1 MLLEGSFRP
10 LYNTLLLATITAIVA
25 ILLGAP
31 IGYIVTRHRG
41 ALSTGLDMIGMV
53 PFAVSGTVLAIGL
66 IIAFNS
72 GLLILTGG
80 WLILVIAY
88 VVRKLPFCI
97 RSSAAIV
104 HQIEPSLEE
113 ASINLGV
120 SPLRTFVTLT
130 IPLMASGLIGG
141 MILVWITAA
150 SELSSTIVLYTSHW
164 STMTVR
170 MYHFLEGGEGAG
182 SASAAAAILILFT
195 AAPML
200 LVHRRLRRAD
210 STIV

>member
-1 MLLEGSFRP
+1 M
-10 LYNTLLLATITAIVA
+10 
-25 ILLGAP
+25 
-31 IGYIVTRHRG
+31 
-41 ALSTGLDMIGMV
+41 LSTTLDMIGMV

-72 GLLILTGG
+72 GLLVLTGG

-97 RSSAAIV
+97 RSSSAIV

-120 SPLRTFVTLT
+120 SPLKTFVTLT
-130 IPLMASGLIGG
+130 VPLMASGLVGG

-150 SELSSTIVLYTSHW
+150 SELSSTIVLYTSQW

-170 MYHFLEGGEGAG
+170 MYQFLEGGEGAG

-195 AAPML
+195 AAPL
-200 LVHRRLRRAD
+200 LMAQRRLRRQD
-210 STIV
+210 STIL

>member
-1 MLLEGSFRP
+1 
-10 LYNTLLLATITAIVA
+10 
-25 ILLGAP
+25 
-31 IGYIVTRHRG
+31 
-41 ALSTGLDMIGMV
+41 MV
-53 PFAVSGTVLAIGL
+53 PFAVSGTVLGIGL
-66 IIAFNS
+66 IVAFNS
-72 GLLILTGG
+72 GFLILTGG

-88 VVRKLPFCI
+88 TVRKLPFCI
-97 RSSAAIV
+97 RSASAIV

-120 SPLRTFVTLT
+120 SPFRTFVRLT
-130 IPLMASGLIGG
+130 VPLMASGLVGG

-150 SELSSTIVLYTSHW
+150 SELSSTIVLYSSRW

-195 AAPML
+195 AAPL
-200 LVHRRLRRAD
+200 LIIQRRLRRQD
-210 STIV
+210 TTIL